1 VQLHARLEAVQ
12 IGNEYAAYAASVTC
26 RIMNCFPKKLLAFCH
41 FVFVTV
47 CNTEDIL
54 GCGGFVKSDIDIN
67 FSQVEVKL

>member
-1 VQLHARLEAVQ
+1 MHIGKDYAVD
-12 IGNEYAAYAASVTC
+12 ATSVTC

-47 CNTEDIL
+47 CNAEDIL
-54 GCGGFVKSDIDIN
+54 GCGGFVKSDIDIH